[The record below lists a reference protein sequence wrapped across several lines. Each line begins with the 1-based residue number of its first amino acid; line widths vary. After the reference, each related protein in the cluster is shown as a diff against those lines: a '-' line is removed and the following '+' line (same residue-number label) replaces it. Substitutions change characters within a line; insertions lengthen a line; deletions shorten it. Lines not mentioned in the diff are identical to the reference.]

1 MANCLNHCLNQNSI
15 HHTLYPSVMGYK
27 LTSCKLFKF
36 WQILILTINVF
47 AINNVAVLE
56 LLPNTSIEGKI
67 SIEEGRHLT
76 DELRRQAVM
85 TLPRGEYSV
94 LTRDNIIALIPPDE
108 KEAEC
113 LAESCAI
120 EIGRA
125 IGAEYISQG
134 TIGKFDGKLTISVE
148 LYETMGG
155 KLISSIV
162 FESENMSGLLNVIRS
177 EAKPMFQSIL
187 DLKPTVPA
195 QPQLLLSDQNSQNNK
210 SSESLNQVNQGSDNK
225 GMRLPQWLGIGFAV
239 AGISA
244 GVYGILQN
252 SEYGN
257 LRKEYKKATD
267 PDTFD
272 SKWKKVEEAE
282 TRRNIGYIVGG
293 VLLASGITVYFVF

>member
-1 MANCLNHCLNQNSI
+1 M
-15 HHTLYPSVMGYK
+15 
-27 LTSCKLFKF
+27 
-36 WQILILTINVF
+36 LIMVQTVAVF